1 MAKLG
6 TISIKST
13 ILQGGRKLGI
23 SYVRTSKNLLSESK
37 IQYGV
42 ILPLYGLNCP
52 WKTFKDIKIIIVG
65 DSNSLANLTTKLI
78 PIYINAEL

>member
-23 SYVRTSKNLLSESK
+23 SYVRTSKNLLSEWK
-37 IQYGV
+37 IQSRV
-42 ILPLYGLNCP
+42 ILPLCGLSSP
-52 WKTFKDIKIIIVG
+52 WKTLKDIKFIKL
-65 DSNSLANLTTKLI
+65 DDLI
-78 PIYINAEL
+78 P